1 MKSHKPLLQPTL
13 CPTTSSLKHTHTR
26 YLQLIWMIKR
36 ELKSPLLKLHLNVG
50 AIWNIYL
57 PLILDSIITKWKFEL
72 VTYRMIW
79 RKNSPPGLDGSMKKI
94 MPHLSKWSNE
104 FARNDHYT
112 LFFFFFFSNS
122 QNVSLRPAHSSN
134 TFCPQSSGRHPVKLS
149 HINVYCNIL
158 GQGVKKQQVSSLLVF
173 YDTSWKKVGL

>member
-50 AIWNIYL
+50 AIWNLYL

-94 MPHLSKWSNE
+94 MPLLSKWSNE
-104 FARNDHYT
+104 FARNDHYIYIYIFSPIHKMSHLGQPTVPIHSVPNLLAGT
-112 LFFFFFFSNS
+112 LWSCPTLMSTAISWDKVSKSNKC
-122 QNVSLRPAHSSN
+122 QVSLSFMIPA
-134 TFCPQSSGRHPVKLS
+134 G
-149 HINVYCNIL
+149 
-158 GQGVKKQQVSSLLVF
+158 
-173 YDTSWKKVGL
+173 KKVGL